1 MSIINLKEDC
11 SLYKYIRYKVFD
23 IDTNSF
29 TEIEIT
35 PSEYGGFDLLYFG
48 LDHYHE
54 DFNELEFTINDRFK
68 IIELIQSVKF

>member
-1 MSIINLKEDC
+1 MNIKEDC
-11 SLYKYIRYKVFD
+11 LNSDYLRYKVFD

-29 TEIEIT
+29 SEIEIT

-68 IIELIQSVKF
+68 IIELLQIVKF